1 MVEIGLKLEILHEK
15 NFRAYHI
22 YFSSTIDRQHLKE
35 LAESDVKEVVQTVQ
49 EIFADYN
56 PYSGKLT
63 PKFD

>member
-1 MVEIGLKLEILHEK
+1 MPLTKLS
-15 NFRAYHI
+15 RAYHI

-56 PYSGKLT
+56 PYSGKRIGSA
-63 PKFD
+63 PKFEQDLF